1 MIISDF
7 HALRIENSLFDRQ
20 IYAEAGT
27 IPIGGIKINGA
38 AQTVS

>member
-7 HALRIENSLFDRQ
+7 HALRIENSLFDKQ
-20 IYAEAGT
+20 IYAKTSA
-27 IPIGGIKINGA
+27 ILIGGIKINGA